1 MFLLV
6 HTGIK
11 KSYYLHKPP
20 WKIRENHRE
29 SDGGGGGWRGNLG
42 RNQQLLVTMTSQAA
56 EVNLAF

>member
-29 SDGGGGGWRGNLG
+29 SDGGGVDGEE
-42 RNQQLLVTMTSQAA
+42 TS
-56 EVNLAF
+56 EEIDSFW